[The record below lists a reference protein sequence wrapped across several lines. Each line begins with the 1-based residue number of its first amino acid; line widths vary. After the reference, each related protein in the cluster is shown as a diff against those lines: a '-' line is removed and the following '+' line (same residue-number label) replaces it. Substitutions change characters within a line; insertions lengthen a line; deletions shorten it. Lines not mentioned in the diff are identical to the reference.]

1 MGAVDSRGR
10 LLGGDGFPGRR
21 RFLCGHRLGSVEGGP
36 PFLPHPGGGRLR
48 RVRGAPGGHHLPGLG
63 GGERL
68 GRPPVRDVPGG
79 GRRMAGCSHFRGSQ
93 TGGHRM
99 TVPVLAQIVEVP
111 SNVNHLFDWPEVL
124 PFGINRVVLLMFLA
138 TLATF
143 LFLYLPFRQ
152 PRMVPSKMGVV
163 VETLVGFV
171 RNGIARDTIGPES
184 TKYEWLL
191 IPMFFWLLFLNLFE
205 ITPLIH
211 FPVTSRMA
219 IPAFLAGL
227 VWIIFVF
234 VGLKKHGFG
243 YIKNSVMPPG
253 VPKALLV
260 LVIPID
266 FLSTFV
272 IRPISLAVRLFANM
286 IAGHIML
293 AVFFLTTASYFVL
306 EPKLVAFVVPLAFA
320 IVITAF
326 EIFVAVLQAYIF
338 TLLTAVYIESSIN
351 VGH

>member
-1 MGAVDSRGR
+1 
-10 LLGGDGFPGRR
+10 
-21 RFLCGHRLGSVEGGP
+21 
-36 PFLPHPGGGRLR
+36 
-48 RVRGAPGGHHLPGLG
+48 
-63 GGERL
+63 
-68 GRPPVRDVPGG
+68 
-79 GRRMAGCSHFRGSQ
+79 
-93 TGGHRM
+93 M
-99 TVPVLAQIVEVP
+99 TVPILAQIVEVP
-111 SNVNHLFDWPEVL
+111 SNVNHLFDWPAVL

-152 PRMVPSKMGVV
+152 PRVVPSKMGVV
-163 VETLVGFV
+163 VETLVNFV
-171 RNGIARDTIGPES
+171 RNGIARDIIGPES
-184 TKYEWLL
+184 AKYEWLL

-227 VWIIFVF
+227 VWITFVF
-234 VGLKKHGFG
+234 VGLKKHGLS
-243 YIKNSVMPPG
+243 YIKNSVIPPG
-253 VPKALLV
+253 VPKPLLV

-293 AVFFLTTASYFVL
+293 AVFFLTTASYFVF
-306 EPKLVAFVVPLAFA
+306 EPKIVAFAIPLAFA

-351 VGH
+351 VEH